1 VVVDDDLIH
10 PEAVPHRGIQAAL
23 APRPDAHGLGR
34 QQEII
39 DVYPSFFDMAAGAH
53 VSCVAGLRCDPEM
66 LLCEL
71 RRRWT
76 ATASRPAAGWGCS
89 VRPLHP
95 IKSIDGTGRCWEPPR
110 VEASTAG
117 DVDQI
122 SELGLGDGF
131 SGIEPIENAADD
143 VQVVLGQLVVAVGI
157 GDDQESEQVGRL
169 DHVRGPMKVQTPT

>member
-1 VVVDDDLIH
+1 
-10 PEAVPHRGIQAAL
+10 
-23 APRPDAHGLGR
+23 
-34 QQEII
+34 
-39 DVYPSFFDMAAGAH
+39 MAAGAH

-66 LLCEL
+66 PLCEL

-76 ATASRPAAGWGCS
+76 ATTSRPAAGWGCS
-89 VRPLHP
+89 VRRLHP
-95 IKSIDGTGRCWEPPR
+95 FKSIDGTGRCWEPPR
-110 VEASTAG
+110 IGASTAG

-131 SGIEPIENAADD
+131 SGIEQIENAADD

-169 DHVRGPMKVQTPT
+169 DHVRGPMKVQTPIAVCGAERLSGRRYSGRRSCCHATFPGRRENSSLIPFLFYIFRRKS